1 MRVVFYARYSSDKQK
16 ASSID
21 DQFRNCENWLK
32 AGRLTPEAKIIE
44 RFVDD
49 AITGKRKDRP
59 GYQDLLN
66 FAYTGG
72 FDVLLVD
79 ELSRLGRDSVES
91 EITLRQL
98 KFRGI
103 RVIGVSEGYDST
115 AKGNELHSGIRG
127 VMNEIYLVDL
137 AEKTHRGLSG
147 NALKGH
153 STGGRLYGYKTIYDE
168 HPSDRD
174 EFGRPRLIN
183 PRWVID
189 DQQAQWVRQIYEWYA
204 DGWSTKNIVEELNR
218 RKIPSPFNKMWAI
231 TAIYGGRTHIG
242 TLSNQTYTGKRVWN
256 LKEFGHHPETGKRV
270 VKRIRPESEWL
281 VFDAPELRIVSHELW
296 DRVKTRREMTYAKGQ
311 EKRKE
316 SENAR
321 QGAGPK
327 YLLSGILVCGSCGS
341 PYTYSGYRYACAG
354 NKTRGMPYCS
364 NRVTVK
370 RELAERKI
378 LEAIREYLFQEDAI
392 RQFVQEFTKHMER
405 LAPSIGAEIS
415 NQNQKVADA
424 EKRIGNL
431 IAAIEAGIVTTATRS
446 ALEKAETD
454 KAEAEAALA
463 NLTSSSAQTS
473 QLDPEVIVAAYRA
486 RIRDLGNSFGANLPK
501 AREIIKQ
508 LVGNVAL
515 SPNGDGKLEAEVRG
529 ALGGLIDVLPPAGNF
544 AHQGKYKSGCGGRT

>member
-1 MRVVFYARYSSDKQK
+1 MRVVCYARYSSDKQK
-16 ASSID
+16 TSSID
-21 DQFRNCENWLK
+21 DQFRNCENWLR
-32 AGRLTPEAKIIE
+32 AGRLTPDAKIVQH
-44 RFVDD
+44 FVDG

-59 GYQDLLN
+59 GYQDLLRS
-66 FAYTGG
+66 AYTGG

-91 EITLRQL
+91 EMTLRQL

-168 HPSDRD
+168 HPNERD

-189 DQQAQWVRQIYEWYA
+189 ENQAQWVKQIYEWYA
-204 DGWSTKNIVEELNR
+204 DGWSTKKIVEELNR

-242 TLSNQTYTGKRVWN
+242 TLSNPTYIGKRVWN

-281 VFDAPELRIVSHELW
+281 VLDTPELRIVSQELW
-296 DRVKTRREMTYAKGQ
+296 DRVKTRREITYAKSQ
-311 EKRKE
+311 EKRKGN
-316 SENAR
+316 ENAR
-321 QGAGPK
+321 LGAGPK
-327 YLLSGILVCGSCGS
+327 YLLSGILVCGLCGS
-341 PYTYSGYRYACAG
+341 LYTYSGYRYTCAG
-354 NKTRGMPYCS
+354 YKTRGMPYCS
-364 NRVTVK
+364 NRITVK

-378 LEAIREYLFQEDAI
+378 LAAIQESLFQEDAI
-392 RQFVQEFTKHMER
+392 RQFVQEFTRKMEQ
-405 LAPSIGAEIS
+405 LAPSIDAEIS
-415 NQNQKVADA
+415 IQNQKVADA

-431 IAAIEAGIVTTATRS
+431 ITAIEAGIVTTSTKS
-446 ALEKAETD
+446 ALEKAESD
-454 KAEAEAALA
+454 RVDAEAALA
-463 NLTSSSAQTS
+463 SLTCSDAQTP
-473 QLDPEVIVAAYRA
+473 QLDHEVIVAAYRA
-486 RIRDLGNSFGANLPK
+486 HIRDLGNSFGTNLPK
-501 AREIIKQ
+501 AREVIKQ

-515 SPNGDGKLEAEVRG
+515 FPNDDGKLEAEIRG
-529 ALGGLIDVLPPAGNF
+529 ALGGLMDVLPLAGNF
-544 AHQGKYKSGCGGRT
+544 DHQGKYKSGCGGRT